1 MPSFTQQLKLE
12 TATLYLAWRHPRTPW
27 YAKVMALVVV
37 AYAFSPIDLI
47 PDFVPVLG
55 YLDDALILP
64 LGVWLT
70 RRLIPV
76 DILAE
81 CRAQAQTELQT
92 TKSVRWVGALVIVL
106 LWIVALALTLMVILA
121 ISRNS
126 WSVLRTP

>member
-1 MPSFTQQLKLE
+1 MPSFIHQLKLE
-12 TATLYLAWRHPRTPW
+12 TATLSLALRHPRTPW
-27 YAKVMALVVV
+27 YAKVMALAVV

-70 RRLIPV
+70 KRLIPG

-81 CRAQAQTELQT
+81 CRAQAQVELQT
-92 TKSVRWVGALVIVL
+92 TQSFRWVGALLVVL
-106 LWIVALALTLMVILA
+106 LWGVAIALTVMVILA
-121 ISRNS
+121 VTRKA
-126 WSVLRTP
+126 

>member
-1 MPSFTQQLKLE
+1 MPSFVHQLKLE
-12 TATLYLAWRHPRTPW
+12 TATLSLALRHPRTPW
-27 YAKVMALVVV
+27 YAKVMALAVV

-70 RRLIPV
+70 KRLIPG

-81 CRAQAQTELQT
+81 CRAQAQVELQT
-92 TKSVRWVGALVIVL
+92 TQSFRWVGALLVVL
-106 LWIVALALTLMVILA
+106 LWGVAIALTVMVILA
-121 ISRNS
+121 VTRKA
-126 WSVLRTP
+126 